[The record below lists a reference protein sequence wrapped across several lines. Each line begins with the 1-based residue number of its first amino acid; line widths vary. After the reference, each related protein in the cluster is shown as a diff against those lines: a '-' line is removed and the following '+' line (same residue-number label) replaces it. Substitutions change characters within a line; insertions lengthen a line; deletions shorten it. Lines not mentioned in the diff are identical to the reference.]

1 MADAAE
7 RQPVALRG
15 GSVAPPNVFSRLWKF
30 SIRFARKQP
39 VGALGFGIMALLL
52 FVAAF
57 ADLLAPYGINE
68 TNLSARFASPS
79 WDFPMGADNLG
90 RDQLSRIIFGARTTV
105 IVAFTSVILALV
117 VGLIGGMVGAYY
129 GGLLDNLIQR
139 FVDAWVSFPT
149 LVLLLTL
156 LAVVGGGVWQIVSVL
171 GLSLGIGQLRVVRA
185 STLSIRG
192 STYVEAAQALGAG
205 DMRILLQH
213 ILPNLFGPVMVLATV
228 GLSAAILTEASLSF
242 LGFGIPPPTASWG
255 RMLSGS
261 TGLYVY
267 NAPWLA
273 IFPGLVITVVV
284 FGLNMFGDA
293 LRDELD
299 PRLRG
304 SR

>member
-1 MADAAE
+1 MANAVDQ
-7 RQPVALRG
+7 QPIAVSGATSL
-15 GSVAPPNVFSRLWKF
+15 SSKPSSRSWKF
-30 SIRFARKQP
+30 VKRFVRKQP
-39 VGALGFGIMALLL
+39 LGTLGFVIMAVLL

-57 ADLLAPYGINE
+57 ADVLAPYGINE
-68 TNLSARFASPS
+68 TNLGARFAGVS
-79 WDFPMGADNLG
+79 WDYPMGADNLG

-105 IVAFTSVILALV
+105 VVAFSAVILAMV
-117 VGLIGGMVGAYY
+117 VAIIGGMVGAYY
-129 GGLLDNLIQR
+129 GGLLDSIIQR
-139 FVDAWVSFPT
+139 IVDAWVSFPT

-171 GLSLGIGQLRVVRA
+171 ALSLGIGQLRVVRA

-205 DMRILLQH
+205 DGRILLRH

-228 GLSAAILTEASLSF
+228 GLSAAILAEASLSF

-273 IFPGLVITVVV
+273 IFPGLVITITV

-304 SR
+304 SK